1 MSIIKQILV
10 IVLVLSLG
18 AASYFLYKGGFFT
31 KETNALELISS
42 EAIFVFETEEPIKA
56 WNQLV
61 TQPIWQRLSE
71 LPSIKNI
78 QDQLVSLDSLVGRSG
93 SLDRSLK
100 GNQMAI
106 SLHAVGR
113 DEFDFLFTIAF
124 KKGADESFIKELE
137 ENLPDLSK
145 IVKRNYSN
153 IEIFEFQSTNLERNL
168 TYSKIGNVL
177 VASYTSFL
185 VEEAIRFSQDNP
197 LSNFKDEYKEL
208 FSELPSPKGLGVFR
222 LSSKGLSNLVAGI
235 SSEAQMP
242 LIQNFSKNKLA
253 ANLELKFA
261 ENKIVLDGI
270 AVFLDG
276 QKIDFKPLASTQ
288 GQFFSNYIS
297 NRTAAYFQY
306 QVQNVEQLQQIENH
320 GFQPRSTLT
329 GDIEKNLIEKGFM
342 ENLKGQLAYLMLETV
357 GNEPQDRVLLI
368 QSDQVDKQIQLL
380 KEFNLGLEK
389 IDLSLIPVDYY
400 QNQEIFMISE
410 SDFPAHLFD
419 GKFMGFGDTYITG
432 MENMLVF
439 ANSSKSLKIFI
450 DDVYSDN
457 TWGKS
462 IAQRRFVQGVSGAAW
477 FNFVINVPRIWNSV
491 VEMSLPN
498 WKVFF
503 QKYAPQLKSMDM
515 VAMNVSGKDGKN
527 EVNLAFGYNLDPI
540 KSVQSVVLTENKSVQ
555 FSDRLLY
562 GPKSIQNF
570 NDKSVEF
577 VIQDE
582 LNKLYLITSE
592 GEVVFSQEL
601 DGPVVSEV
609 FQIDYYKNG
618 KLQLLF
624 ATSGNIYAI
633 DRFGVSIPG
642 FPVNP
647 AEEAI
652 THLNLV
658 DYSNNKDYRYFV
670 ATEAG
675 NLFLLDNQGKALDG
689 WNPKKVNGPLAT
701 VPAHHRIAGVG
712 DQMLALS
719 SKGEL
724 YLFNRRGEAQIGSPI
739 RLGDALTT
747 DYILL
752 ERGSAK
758 DTRIVTIT
766 KDGEVVQV
774 NFRGELTYRNQ
785 LLRPDRESKFNLVK
799 DQNNDRYLFVVQEY
813 NKVTIMDSEYKV
825 LFTKDISAEEMAF
838 QFFSFGGD
846 KNLFVLI
853 DKTQEFIY
861 LYDLKGELLNAQP
874 IGGTGKIEVK
884 YSPATNE
891 YIIYNV
897 EEFRF
902 KEYKLP
908 I

>member
-1 MSIIKQILV
+1 MNIIKRILV
-10 IVLVLSLG
+10 VILLLSLG
-18 AASYFLYKGGFFT
+18 AVSYFLYKGDFFG
-31 KETNALELISS
+31 KERNALELISS

-61 TQPIWQRLSE
+61 TQPIWLRLSE
-71 LPSIKNI
+71 LPTIKYI
-78 QDQLVSLDSLVGRSG
+78 ESQLVSLDSLVGRSG
-93 SLDRSLK
+93 NLDRSLK

-137 ENLPDLSK
+137 QNLPDLSK

-153 IEIFEFQSTNLERNL
+153 VEIFEFQSANQERDL

-197 LSNFKDEYKEL
+197 MGNFKDEYMEL

-222 LSSKGLSNLVAGI
+222 LSNKGLSNLVSGI
-235 SSEAQMP
+235 SGQDQMH

-261 ENKIVLDGI
+261 ENKIVFDGI
-270 AVFLDG
+270 TVFLDSE
-276 QKIDFKPLASTQ
+276 KIDFEPLVSSESQ
-288 GQFFSNYIS
+288 VFNNFIS

-306 QVQNVEQLQQIENH
+306 QAQKADQLQQIENQ

-329 GDIEKNLIEKGFM
+329 GDIEKNLIEKGFL
-342 ENLKGQLAYLMLETV
+342 ENVRGQLAYLMLETV

-368 QSDQVDKQIQLL
+368 QTEKVEKQIQLL

-410 SDFPAHLFD
+410 SDFPAHLFE

-439 ANSSKSLKIFI
+439 ASSSKSMKIFL

-462 IAQRRFVQGVSGAAW
+462 IAQQRFVQGVSGAAW
-477 FNFVINVPRIWNSV
+477 FNFVINVPRIWNSI
-491 VEMSLPN
+491 VEMSHPN

-503 QKYAPQLKSMDM
+503 QKYAPQLKSMDLL
-515 VAMNVSGKDGKN
+515 ALNVSSKDGKN
-527 EVNLAFGYNLDPI
+527 RVNLELGYNLDPI
-540 KSVQSVVLTENKSVQ
+540 KSVQGVVLTENKSVQ
-555 FSDRLLY
+555 FSDRLIF

-570 NDKSVEF
+570 NDKSMEF
-577 VIQDE
+577 VVQDE
-582 LNKLYLITSE
+582 LYKLYLITSE

-624 ATSGNIYAI
+624 ATSGNIFAI
-633 DRFGVSIPG
+633 DRFGISLPG

-647 AEEAI
+647 AQEAI

-670 ATEAG
+670 ATELG
-675 NLFLLDNQGKALDG
+675 NLFLLDNQGKALEG
-689 WNPKKVNGPLAT
+689 WNPKKVNGALAT
-701 VPAHHRIAGVG
+701 MPAHHRIAGVG

-719 SKGEL
+719 AKGEL
-724 YLFNRRGEAQIGSPI
+724 YLFNRRGEPQIGSPI

-766 KDGEVVQV
+766 KDGEVVHV
-774 NFRGELTYRNQ
+774 NFKGELTYRNQ

-799 DQNNDRYLFVVQEY
+799 DQNNDRYLFVIQEY
-813 NKVTIMDSEYKV
+813 NKVSVMDSEYKV
-825 LFTKDISAEEMAF
+825 LFNREIYAEEMAF

-846 KNLFVLI
+846 KNIFVI
-853 DKTQEFIY
+853 VDKTQEFIY
-861 LYDLKGELLNAQP
+861 LYDLQGELLNTLP
-874 IGGTGKIEVK
+874 ISGGYKIDLK
-884 YSPATNE
+884 YSGTSNE
-891 YIIYNV
+891 FIIHAINGNG
-897 EEFRF
+897 FS
-902 KEYKLP
+902 EYKLP